1 MQDGEGFDDANQN
14 LNGYWKLG
22 KLEGPSYKIAF
33 FQDFLE
39 LLNHVFFGGGP
50 ILFGVLPTFFASVSS
65 FLQVWVFYNLKRFCI
80 KVWYI
85 LHLAMGYLQWT
96 IIPIIFIDPMDLMV
110 CWILW
115 PRAKTTERREFL
127 KSFSRFFHEST
138 DSYWYLFLETGWTHS
153 VYLLT
158 DKLERFPDRFEKLTS
173 WRVDMWGP
181 AFFFFQNYQ
190 FSKNPFA
197 THHGRRFEE
206 ELRATIR

>member
-1 MQDGEGFDDANQN
+1 M
-14 LNGYWKLG
+14 
-22 KLEGPSYKIAF
+22 F
-33 FQDFLE
+33 F
-39 LLNHVFFGGGP
+39 FFGGGP

-85 LHLAMGYLQWT
+85 LPPCHGIFAMNDYPHY
-96 IIPIIFIDPMDLMV
+96 IHRSDLMV

-115 PRAKTTERREFL
+115 PRAKTTERREFV

-138 DSYWYLFLETGWTHS
+138 DSYRYLFLETGWTHIS
-153 VYLLT
+153 SICWRISW
-158 DKLERFPDRFEKLTS
+158 ERFPDRFEKLTS
-173 WRVDMWGP
+173 CCGHVGTC
-181 AFFFFQNYQ
+181 FSFFQNYQ